1 MSFSKR
7 LKESRRKVKNPKLQ
21 IVLVLALTFLALWG
35 LLESEPFRHLR
46 AIFAQTGPAQE
57 DGLVSLLFTDPN
69 TQEVSNGEHPLA
81 SLRKLESNWC
91 SVSKVKRYILTG
103 NSQTFT
109 VLLAP
114 SEARPTQAER
124 SYPDILLD
132 RLNAAGASVHGYRLS
147 APNISYMEVL
157 WYLNYLIARP
167 CLLPSEF
174 VVQLNFETFRKTGV
188 REGMLELL
196 EDPNFASSIGL
207 EARSNAPYAST
218 FQQAIDR
225 YNSRMVKQKGNEIAD
240 VASSSKTG
248 LSEALGSGSVLETN
262 VRVVLDRF
270 SLFKTRGQIK
280 GELLDFLYLVR
291 VNLLGITPTTK
302 RSLGGGTL
310 TMNVS
315 SLERIG
321 ELCKRGHIRLVL
333 FNAPQNPNSPL
344 YRTAADREQYQQIV
358 SRLAQKFAAGY
369 YDFEDSIPG
378 PMWGIWI
385 TGPDPIHF
393 GRAGHRRLADL
404 MFEHGIVQR
413 KD

>member
-21 IVLVLALTFLALWG
+21 IVLVLALTFLALWS
-35 LLESEPFRHLR
+35 LLEWEPFRPLR
-46 AIFAQTGPAQE
+46 AIFAQAGPAQE

-69 TQEVSNGEHPLA
+69 TQEDSNGEHPLA
-81 SLRKLESNWC
+81 RLRQLESSWWNA
-91 SVSKVKRYILTG
+91 SKVKRYILTG

-132 RLNAAGASVHGYRLS
+132 RLNAAGANVHGYRLS

-207 EARSNAPYAST
+207 EARS
-218 FQQAIDR
+218 
-225 YNSRMVKQKGNEIAD
+225 
-240 VASSSKTG
+240 
-248 LSEALGSGSVLETN
+248 
-262 VRVVLDRF
+262 
-270 SLFKTRGQIK
+270 
-280 GELLDFLYLVR
+280 
-291 VNLLGITPTTK
+291 
-302 RSLGGGTL
+302 
-310 TMNVS
+310 
-315 SLERIG
+315 
-321 ELCKRGHIRLVL
+321 
-333 FNAPQNPNSPL
+333 
-344 YRTAADREQYQQIV
+344 
-358 SRLAQKFAAGY
+358 
-369 YDFEDSIPG
+369 
-378 PMWGIWI
+378 
-385 TGPDPIHF
+385 
-393 GRAGHRRLADL
+393 
-404 MFEHGIVQR
+404 
-413 KD
+413 